1 MEYNYMKEEFT
12 NEWTRYQIVIPDDDY
27 DEDDEIDERI
37 AVAEKK
43 KRQHIDRGSFFGI

>member
-1 MEYNYMKEEFT
+1 MEYKET

-27 DEDDEIDERI
+27 DEDDEMDERI
-37 AVAEKK
+37 AIAERK